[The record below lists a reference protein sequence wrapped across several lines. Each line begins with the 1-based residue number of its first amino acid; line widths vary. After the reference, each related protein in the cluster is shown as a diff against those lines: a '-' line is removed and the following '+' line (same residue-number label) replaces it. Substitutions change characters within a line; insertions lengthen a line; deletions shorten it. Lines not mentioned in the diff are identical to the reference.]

1 MKTWEKL
8 HNNSRVV
15 DLHNHS
21 VLKKFLLDRDLSGN
35 NTKFLSKLFKRAFWP
50 FSERSN
56 FPLIKKGG
64 LDVVL
69 STCYVPEIEWLDD
82 QSLIKLALA
91 VSPSTK
97 KRVFDPNYFDA
108 TVSMMDVMEKEVRD
122 YQDIEMVSADN
133 PNFIKFA
140 TTKNELID
148 CLADNDIAMIHSG
161 EGAHS
166 LQGKECG
173 KRADESN
180 PDNAVVEAEILQNLE
195 YLFDRGVAYLTLA
208 HFYPNKVVSPV
219 FPYPTYGIKRSNWKN
234 LMAGWDMNEGLT
246 ALGAKVVERMLDLGM
261 LIDIA
266 HCTPKARSEIYEIVG
281 DSNSCLLS
289 RHTGVFEINR
299 DPYNL
304 EDWELKWLADH
315 DCVVGI
321 IFMNY
326 WISPID
332 NELGIKYIEQTMS
345 HIRNIAGTGII
356 SLGTDFDGFTDPPD
370 EIVDM
375 SEIPRLTRYLH
386 CLMDGIGSRKYKD
399 QEIEDILGANAI
411 RLLMNGWK
419 R

>member
-140 TTKNELID
+140 TTKN
-148 CLADNDIAMIHSG
+148 
-161 EGAHS
+161 
-166 LQGKECG
+166 
-173 KRADESN
+173 
-180 PDNAVVEAEILQNLE
+180 
-195 YLFDRGVAYLTLA
+195 
-208 HFYPNKVVSPV
+208 
-219 FPYPTYGIKRSNWKN
+219 
-234 LMAGWDMNEGLT
+234 
-246 ALGAKVVERMLDLGM
+246 
-261 LIDIA
+261 
-266 HCTPKARSEIYEIVG
+266 
-281 DSNSCLLS
+281 
-289 RHTGVFEINR
+289 
-299 DPYNL
+299 
-304 EDWELKWLADH
+304 
-315 DCVVGI
+315 
-321 IFMNY
+321 
-326 WISPID
+326 
-332 NELGIKYIEQTMS
+332 
-345 HIRNIAGTGII
+345 
-356 SLGTDFDGFTDPPD
+356 
-370 EIVDM
+370 
-375 SEIPRLTRYLH
+375 
-386 CLMDGIGSRKYKD
+386 
-399 QEIEDILGANAI
+399 
-411 RLLMNGWK
+411 
-419 R
+419 